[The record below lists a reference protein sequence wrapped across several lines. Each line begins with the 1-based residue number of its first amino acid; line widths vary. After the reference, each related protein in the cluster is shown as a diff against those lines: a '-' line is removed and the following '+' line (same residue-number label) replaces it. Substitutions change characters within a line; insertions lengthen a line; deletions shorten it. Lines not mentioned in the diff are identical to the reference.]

1 MLNGHKILITG
12 PAGRIAEPIAA
23 ALAKDN
29 DVWGIARFSDDATRQ
44 RVEAHGITTRAID
57 LAAGDFGDLPT
68 DFTIVLHV
76 AANMGLTDD
85 FDAGLRV
92 NAEGTGLLLEH
103 CRKAKATLI
112 MSTGGVYRPHVDP
125 LHAYTESDPLGV
137 SQLPAQPSYS
147 IVKIAEEAVAR
158 TAARLYDMPTVI
170 ARMNVAYGP
179 TGGLPAMQL
188 ATMQAGQP
196 VVVRHDPC
204 PYSPIHTADIVDQLE
219 AMLGAASVP
228 ATIVNWGGDEA
239 VSPQQ
244 WCPFLADLA
253 GVKAELVVQEAP
265 GAQIGNIVDVTKRRS
280 ITGPCKVS
288 WQDGM
293 RAMFEALGSPSR

>member
-12 PAGRIAEPIAA
+12 PAGRIAEPIAC
-23 ALAKDN
+23 ALATDN
-29 DVWGIARFSDDATRQ
+29 DVWGIARFSEPGARE
-44 RVEAHGITTRAID
+44 RVERHGITTAVVD
-57 LAAGDFGDLPT
+57 LAEGDFTGIPD
-68 DFTIVLHV
+68 DFTIVLHL
-76 AANMGLTDD
+76 AADLGLTND
-85 FDAGLRV
+85 FDAGLRI
-92 NAEGTGLLLEH
+92 NAEGTGLLLAH
-103 CRKAKATLI
+103 CRTAKAALV
-112 MSTGGVYRPHVDP
+112 MSTGGVYRPHSDP

-158 TAARLYDMPTVI
+158 TAARVYGLPIVI

-179 TGGLPAMQL
+179 TGGLPALQL
-188 ATMQAGQP
+188 ATMRTGEP

-204 PYSPIHTADIVDQLE
+204 PYSPIHTDDIVDQLE

-244 WCPFLADLA
+244 WCPFLAELA
-253 GVKAELVVQEAP
+253 GVTAELVVREAP

-280 ITGPCKVS
+280 ITGPCKVP
-288 WQDGM
+288 WRDGM
-293 RAMFEALGSPSR
+293 RRMFDAQAR

>member
-12 PAGRIAEPIAA
+12 PAGRIAEPMAT

-29 DVWGIARFSDDATRQ
+29 EVWGIARFSEAGTRE
-44 RVEAHGITTRAID
+44 RVESFGITTRVVD
-57 LAAGDFGDLPT
+57 LAEGDFGDLPD
-68 DFTIVLHV
+68 DFTVVLHV
-76 AANMGLTDD
+76 AANMGLTED

-92 NAEGTGLLLEH
+92 NAEGTGLLLQR
-103 CRKAKATLI
+103 CRKAKAALV
-112 MSTGGVYRPHVDP
+112 MSTGGVYRPHRDP
-125 LHAYTESDPLGV
+125 RHAYVESDPLGV

-158 TAARLYDMPTVI
+158 TAARLYGLPMVI

-188 ATMQAGQP
+188 ATMLAGQP

-204 PYSPIHTADIVDQLE
+204 PYSPIHTDDIVDQLE

-244 WCPFLADLA
+244 WCPFLAELA
-253 GVKAELVVQEAP
+253 GMHAELIVREAP
-265 GAQIGNIVDVTKRRS
+265 GAQIGNVVDVTKRRS

-293 RAMFEALGSPSR
+293 RRMFQAL